1 MNNGLYSCGSAVL
14 GEYKLF
20 DEIAR
25 TLSHLLTRI
34 PPSYSVRK
42 SFLDSKCWAYCIRKK
57 KKKKERKKERKKES
71 RRRRNRKKKEKK
83 RKKRE
88 EQFHSCTA
96 SLVQDAV
103 CGYHIDSHWRETR
116 QEDCLIG
123 RMRRKIPRFVEAR
136 EQ

>member
-25 TLSHLLTRI
+25 TLSYLLTRI

-57 KKKKERKKERKKES
+57 KKKKERKKKRKKERKKE
-71 RRRRNRKKKEKK
+71 RKKVEEKK

-103 CGYHIDSHWRETR
+103 CG
-116 QEDCLIG
+116 
-123 RMRRKIPRFVEAR
+123 
-136 EQ
+136 